1 LARPLNIRRTL
12 LAAVDGFIEASPA
25 SLAKAHRL
33 IARCKNACRGFTLD
47 GVVWGGCI
55 SALTDSDFYTHLPRL
70 REYRS
75 LLAAGSH
82 EIYRTYLNFDFAWV
96 FTPEER
102 AWLGTLNDMLDFLV
116 GFPFSDRD
124 AALQEYERRVE
135 EIKQSM
141 LQSPPPER
149 LEDETIYHL
158 ILREVSTIL
167 ISVDLPYSLLRARHL
182 VPRVPYSSFPPQPD
196 EGRDDTPDISGDLDW
211 ARRAL
216 RSIVEQGWLL
226 LTWQVTPEHY
236 HLSLH

>member
-12 LAAVDGFIEASPA
+12 LAAVDDFIEASPA
-25 SLAKAHRL
+25 ALAKAHRL
-33 IARCKNACRGFTLD
+33 VARCYDARRSFTLD
-47 GVVWGGCI
+47 DVVWDGI
-55 SALTDSDFYTHLPRL
+55 IMALTDSVFYEHLPTL
-70 REYRS
+70 REYRA
-75 LLAAGSH
+75 LLAVGSP
-82 EIYRTYLNFDFAWV
+82 EIRRAYLNFDFSPD

-102 AWLGTLNDMLDFLV
+102 AWLGKLNDLLDFLG
-116 GFPFSDRD
+116 GFPFPDRD

-141 LQSPPPER
+141 LQSPPPKR
-149 LEDETIYHL
+149 LGDETIYHL

-167 ISVDLPYSLLRARHL
+167 INVNLRYSLLRSTHL
-182 VPRVPYSSFPPQPD
+182 VPRAPYSSFPPQPD

-226 LTWQVTPEHY
+226 LTWRVTPEHY
-236 HLSLH
+236 HLALH

>member
-12 LAAVDGFIEASPA
+12 LAAVDAFIEASPA
-25 SLAKAHRL
+25 SLTKAHRL
-33 IARCKNACRGFTLD
+33 IARCDTACRAFTLD
-47 GVVWGGCI
+47 HVVWSGFI
-55 SALTDSDFYTHLPRL
+55 SWLTDSLFYEDLSTL

-75 LLAAGSH
+75 LLAAGSD
-82 EIYRTYLNFDFAWV
+82 EIYRTYLNYDFAWV

-102 AWLGTLNDMLDFLV
+102 AWLGQLNDMLDFLG
-116 GFPFSDRD
+116 GFPFPDRN
-124 AALQEYERRVE
+124 AALQEYEQRVE

-149 LEDETIYHL
+149 LEDETIYRL

-167 ISVDLPYSLLRARHL
+167 LTINLRYSLLRSTHL
-182 VPRVPYSSFPPQPD
+182 VPRVPYASYPPQPD
-196 EGRDDTPDISGDLDW
+196 EGRDDIPDISGDLDW

-226 LTWQVTPEHY
+226 VTWQLTTTHY
-236 HLSLH
+236 HVSLH